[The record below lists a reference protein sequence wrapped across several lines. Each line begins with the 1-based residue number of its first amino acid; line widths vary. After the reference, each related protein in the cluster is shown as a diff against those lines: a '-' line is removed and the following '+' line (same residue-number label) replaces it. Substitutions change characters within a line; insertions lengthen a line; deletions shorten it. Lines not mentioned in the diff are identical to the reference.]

1 MVACQEREMESAYDD
16 VDGIRI
22 VVSRGEHR
30 DVIGGLW
37 DQLGQLQFDYM
48 IREGLKP
55 HHKLL
60 DIGCGSLR
68 GGIHFI
74 RYLDAGNYIGTD
86 PNMSLLDAGYE
97 IELGSSGVKERMPRE
112 NLICTGDFE
121 LPFPDGAF
129 DFALAQSVFTHVSLN
144 TIRKCFERIASK
156 IKVGGAFYATFFE
169 IPDDVLCSE
178 PFRHDPGYG
187 RRGISGAGTI
197 REVNTSRPLYGKTIR
212 SASQTEASELYRS
225 TKLDR
230 CQAAPTITARMLV
243 PRIASIL

>member
-1 MVACQEREMESAYDD
+1 MESAYDD

-97 IELGSSGVKERMPRE
+97 IELGSSGLKNACRAKILFARAI
-112 NLICTGDFE
+112 LSCR
-121 LPFPDGAF
+121 FPTAH
-129 DFALAQSVFTHVSLN
+129 S
-144 TIRKCFERIASK
+144 
-156 IKVGGAFYATFFE
+156 
-169 IPDDVLCSE
+169 
-178 PFRHDPGYG
+178 
-187 RRGISGAGTI
+187 
-197 REVNTSRPLYGKTIR
+197 TSRWR
-212 SASQTEASELYRS
+212 SPYL
-225 TKLDR
+225 
-230 CQAAPTITARMLV
+230 RM
-243 PRIASIL
+243 